1 MDYQNTLKYLYE
13 SAPMFQQIGGKAY
26 KPGLET
32 THKLDEHF
40 GHPHQ
45 QFKTIH
51 IAGTNGKGSCSHTIA
66 AVLQCAGY
74 RVGLFTS
81 PHLIDFRERI
91 RINGEMIPEEYV
103 VNFVEEHRSFFEPLH
118 PSFFELTTAMAFRYF
133 ADQKVDV
140 AVIEVGMG
148 GRLDCTNIIH
158 PDLCVITNIGLDHTQ
173 YLGDTLTKIAKEK
186 AGIIKEG
193 VPVVIGRAQGAVK
206 RVFTMK
212 AKEKNAPIEYAREN
226 ARYWDMEIVPYSK
239 LQEIRPMMDNTIQS
253 MHEMIEAMD
262 EQSEEEANQMR
273 QALLMLDLSDSLRT
287 LDQILDK
294 RKDAIKIHNE
304 MFPFGLFTELSGA
317 YQFENMFTILKALAT
332 LTRLNYNIRSQ
343 DYRAGLANVCQLT
356 GLMGRWQKVHSYPDI
371 ICDTGH
377 NVDGIEYIHVQLNAI
392 HKTFDQEIHIV
403 FGMVNDKDIRGGLRA
418 LPKYATYYFTKASVK
433 RALPENEL
441 LALAEEAGLKG
452 TTYPTVVEAVQ
463 AAKRTAP
470 QRSDLCRRQ
479 QFHCRRFVSEPRYT
493 QSLLTHPLAELLR
506 QPPNVPERLRQN
518 TWHTHRSSLQTGT
531 YPEERQWFWQ
541 CFPLSILLL
550 QECV

>member
-13 SAPMFQQIGGKAY
+13 SVPMFQQIGSKAY

-32 THKLDEHF
+32 THKLDEYF

-103 VNFVEEHRSFFEPLH
+103 VNFVEEHRAFFEPLH

-186 AGIIKEG
+186 AGIIKEE
-193 VPVVIGRAQGAVK
+193 VPVVIGRAEGAVK

-212 AKEKNAPIEYAREN
+212 AKEMNAPIEYAREN
-226 ARYWDMEIVPYSK
+226 SREWNMEILTYPK
-239 LQEIRPMMDNTIQS
+239 LQKIRTEMDEVIQTIYQI
-253 MHEMIEAMD
+253 IEAID
-262 EQSEEEANQMR
+262 AQSEEQGNQMR
-273 QALLMLDLSDSLRT
+273 QALLMLDISNSIHAI
-287 LDQILDK
+287 DQILDK
-294 RKDAIKIHNE
+294 RKDAIRINNE

-317 YQFENMFTILKALAT
+317 YQFENMFTILKALAA
-332 LTRLNYNIRSQ
+332 LTRLNYNIKPQ
-343 DYRAGLANVCQLT
+343 NYFDGFANVCQLT

-377 NVDGIEYIHVQLNAI
+377 NVDGIEYIHVQLNSI
-392 HKTFDQEIHIV
+392 RKTFGQEIHFV
-403 FGMVNDKDIRGGLRA
+403 FGMVNDKDIKGVLQV
-418 LPKYATYYFTKASVK
+418 LPKDATYYFTKASVK

-441 LALAEEAGLKG
+441 MELAEKAGLKG
-452 TTYPTVVEAVQ
+452 TAYPTVVDAVQ
-463 AAKRTAP
+463 AAKKNCP
-470 QRSDLCRRQ
+470 PKDLI
-479 QFHCRRFVSEPRYT
+479 FVGGS
-493 QSLLTHPLAELLR
+493 SFIVADLLANRDTLNL
-506 QPPNVPERLRQN
+506 
-518 TWHTHRSSLQTGT
+518 
-531 YPEERQWFWQ
+531 Y
-541 CFPLSILLL
+541 
-550 QECV
+550 

>member
-13 SAPMFQQIGGKAY
+13 SVPMFQQIGSKAY

-40 GHPHQ
+40 GHPHR

-103 VNFVEEHRSFFEPLH
+103 VNFVEEHRAFFEPLH

-212 AKEKNAPIEYAREN
+212 AKEKNAPIEFAGKVPQH
-226 ARYWDMEIVPYSK
+226 WSMEILPYSR
-239 LQEIRPMMDNTIQS
+239 LQEIRTGMDKSIKKAYKIV
-253 MHEMIEAMD
+253 EEID
-262 EQSEEEANQMR
+262 GLSEEKKNQIR
-273 QALLMLDLSDSLRT
+273 QLLDD
-287 LDQILDK
+287 
-294 RKDAIKIHNE
+294 
-304 MFPFGLFTELSGA
+304 
-317 YQFENMFTILKALAT
+317 
-332 LTRLNYNIRSQ
+332 
-343 DYRAGLANVCQLT
+343 RA
-356 GLMGRWQKVHSYPDI
+356 R
-371 ICDTGH
+371 
-377 NVDGIEYIHVQLNAI
+377 E
-392 HKTFDQEIHIV
+392 
-403 FGMVNDKDIRGGLRA
+403 GLRI
-418 LPKYATYYFTKASVK
+418 
-433 RALPENEL
+433 
-441 LALAEEAGLKG
+441 G
-452 TTYPTVVEAVQ
+452 TSA
-463 AAKRTAP
+463 
-470 QRSDLCRRQ
+470 
-479 QFHCRRFVSEPRYT
+479 
-493 QSLLTHPLAELLR
+493 
-506 QPPNVPERLRQN
+506 
-518 TWHTHRSSLQTGT
+518 
-531 YPEERQWFWQ
+531 
-541 CFPLSILLL
+541 
-550 QECV
+550 

>member
-1 MDYQNTLKYLYE
+1 MQSQIVSPAYIVGLTVLKINKLAGNKDCPELNFIKHGYQNTLKYLYE
-13 SAPMFQQIGGKAY
+13 SVPMFQQIGSEAY

-103 VNFVEEHRSFFEPLH
+103 VNFVEEHRAFFEPLH

-193 VPVVIGRAQGAVK
+193 VPVVIGRAKGAVR

-212 AKEKNAPIEYAREN
+212 AKEKNAPIVYAQEFDPLYKM
-226 ARYWDMEIVPYSK
+226 AMVSYPE
-239 LQEIRPMMDNTIQS
+239 LQKERIKVDAAIQEMYETIELLDN
-253 MHEMIEAMD
+253 
-262 EQSEEEANQMR
+262 QSEEERANAFRETMLILTPEDSMR
-273 QALLMLDLSDSLRT
+273 AM
-287 LDQILDK
+287 DQILDK
-294 RKDAIKIHNE
+294 RKDCIRIATRD
-304 MFPFGLFTELSGA
+304 FPIGLYTELSGLC
-317 YQFENMFTILKALAT
+317 QFENTLTILTALT
-332 LTRLNYNIRSQ
+332 ILTRQKNYRIRHQ
-343 DYRAGLANVCQLT
+343 DYYTGFANVCKLT
-356 GLMGRWQKVHSYPDI
+356 GLMGRWQKVTAIPTLSVTPDTMSTESNI
-371 ICDTGH
+371 
-377 NVDGIEYIHVQLNAI
+377 
-392 HKTFDQEIHIV
+392 
-403 FGMVNDKDIRGGLRA
+403 
-418 LPKYATYYFTKASVK
+418 SV
-433 RALPENEL
+433 
-441 LALAEEAGLKG
+441 
-452 TTYPTVVEAVQ
+452 
-463 AAKRTAP
+463 
-470 QRSDLCRRQ
+470 
-479 QFHCRRFVSEPRYT
+479 
-493 QSLLTHPLAELLR
+493 
-506 QPPNVPERLRQN
+506 
-518 TWHTHRSSLQTGT
+518 SSLTISTGNPGKRFISYSVWST
-531 YPEERQWFWQ
+531 IRISAVSCKYCRKM
-541 CFPLSILLL
+541 PLTTSPK
-550 QECV
+550 QA

>member
-1 MDYQNTLKYLYE
+1 MNYQNTLKYLYE
-13 SAPMFQQIGGKAY
+13 SAPMFQQVGGKAY

-66 AVLQCAGY
+66 AILQCAGY

-91 RINGEMIPEEYV
+91 RINGEMIPEEYI

-158 PDLCVITNIGLDHTQ
+158 PDLCIITNIGFDHIQ
-173 YLGDTLTKIAKEK
+173 YLGNTLTKIAKEK

-193 VPVVIGRAQGAVK
+193 VPVVIGRANGSVK

-212 AKEKNAPIEYAREN
+212 AKEKQAPILYAQAQTPHIDIE
-226 ARYWDMEIVPYSK
+226 WMSYSM
-239 LQEIRPMMDNTIQS
+239 LQKERLDSMSNIQ
-253 MHEMIEAMD
+253 AMD
-262 EQSEEEANQMR
+262 K
-273 QALLMLDLSDSLRT
+273 
-287 LDQILDK
+287 ILDK
-294 RKDAIKIHNE
+294 RKDAIKIRFSKNDPGFF
-304 MFPFGLFTELSGA
+304 MELNGY
-317 YQFENMFTILKALAT
+317 YQFENCLTIIAALTELKKLGYKIQ
-332 LTRLNYNIRSQ
+332 REDCLNGFS
-343 DYRAGLANVCQLT
+343 DVCRLT
-356 GLMGRWQKVHSYPDI
+356 GLMGRWQKVYSHPDI

-377 NVDGIEYIHVQLNAI
+377 NVDGIRYICKQLDFI
-392 HKTFDQEIHIV
+392 HKTFNQDIHIV
-403 FGMVNDKDIRGGLRA
+403 FGMVNDKDISGVLQI
-418 LPKYATYYFTKASVK
+418 LPPNATYYFTKASVK

-441 LALAEEAGLKG
+441 LALAEKAGLKG

-463 AAKRTAP
+463 AAQKNCPP
-470 QRSDLCRRQ
+470 QDLI
-479 QFHCRRFVSEPRYT
+479 FVGGS
-493 QSLLTHPLAELLR
+493 SFIVADLLANRDTLNL
-506 QPPNVPERLRQN
+506 
-518 TWHTHRSSLQTGT
+518 
-531 YPEERQWFWQ
+531 Y
-541 CFPLSILLL
+541 
-550 QECV
+550 

>member
-13 SAPMFQQIGGKAY
+13 SVPMFQQIGSKAY
-26 KPGLET
+26 KPELET
-32 THKLDEHF
+32 THKLDEYF

-103 VNFVEEHRSFFEPLH
+103 VNFVEEHRAFFEPLH

-186 AGIIKEG
+186 AGIIKEE
-193 VPVVIGRAQGAVK
+193 VPVVIGRAEGAVK

-212 AKEKNAPIEYAREN
+212 AKEMNAPIEYAREN
-226 ARYWDMEIVPYSK
+226 SREWNMEILTYPK
-239 LQEIRPMMDNTIQS
+239 LQKIRT
-253 MHEMIEAMD
+253 EMD
-262 EQSEEEANQMR
+262 EVIQTIYQIIETIDAQSEEQGNQMR
-273 QALLMLDLSDSLRT
+273 QALLMLDISNSIHAI
-287 LDQILDK
+287 DQILDK
-294 RKDAIKIHNE
+294 RKDAIRINNE

-317 YQFENMFTILKALAT
+317 YQFENMFTILKALAG
-332 LTRLNYNIRSQ
+332 LTRLNYNIKPQ
-343 DYRAGLANVCQLT
+343 NYFDGFANVCQLT

-377 NVDGIEYIHVQLNAI
+377 NVDGIEYIHVQLNSI
-392 HKTFDQEIHIV
+392 RKTSGQEIHFV
-403 FGMVNDKDIRGGLRA
+403 FGMVNDKDIKGVLQV
-418 LPKYATYYFTKASVK
+418 LPKDATYYFTKASVK

-441 LALAEEAGLKG
+441 MELAEKAGLKG
-452 TTYPTVVEAVQ
+452 TAYPTVVDAVQ
-463 AAKRTAP
+463 AAKKNCP
-470 QRSDLCRRQ
+470 PKDLI
-479 QFHCRRFVSEPRYT
+479 FVGGS
-493 QSLLTHPLAELLR
+493 SFIVADLLANRDTLNL
-506 QPPNVPERLRQN
+506 
-518 TWHTHRSSLQTGT
+518 
-531 YPEERQWFWQ
+531 Y
-541 CFPLSILLL
+541 
-550 QECV
+550 